1 MRLALYARVS
11 TRSQKSNPQVTE
23 LRRYARARK
32 AKVVEEFIDHG
43 VNGARDRRPALD
55 RLLAEARRRE
65 FDAVA
70 VTKLDRLARSVR
82 HLTNLAAEFEALG
95 VDLIVVDQGIDTTTP
110 AGRLL
115 FNVIGSI
122 AEFERD
128 LIRER
133 VAAGLKAAVRNG
145 TKLGRPAKAD
155 RRTRDRIVRLARSGK
170 THREIAALTET
181 SKGTVHRVLVAAQG

>member
-11 TRSQKSNPQVTE
+11 TRTQKSNPQLTE

-32 AKVVEEFIDHG
+32 AKVVEEFVDHG
-43 VNGARDRRPALD
+43 LSRAKDRRPALD
-55 RLLAEARRRE
+55 RLLAGARRRE

-82 HLTNLAAEFEALG
+82 HLTTVSGEFEALG
-95 VDLIVVDQGIDTTTP
+95 VDLIVVDQGLDTSTP
-110 AGRLL
+110 TGRLA
-115 FNVIGSI
+115 FNMIGAI

-128 LIRER
+128 LIKER
-133 VAAGLKAAVRNG
+133 VTAGLRAAVRNG

-155 RRTRDRIVRLARSGK
+155 RRMRDRIVRLARAGK
-170 THREIAALTET
+170 THREIADLTDT
-181 SKGTVHRVLVAAQG
+181 SKGTVHRVLTAASG